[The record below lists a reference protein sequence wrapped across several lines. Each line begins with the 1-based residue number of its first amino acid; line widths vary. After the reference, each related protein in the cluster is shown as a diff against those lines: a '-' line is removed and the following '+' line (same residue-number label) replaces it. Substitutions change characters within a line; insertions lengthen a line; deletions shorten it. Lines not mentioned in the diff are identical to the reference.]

1 MVISIDMKSIICK
14 VLLVE
19 HHEPIVLIG
28 IPEKRIVLILD
39 KYTGL
44 NLSVFASGIEQD
56 HQMDAMSGATVT
68 VMVMDDTII
77 HSGIKVA
84 RAYGLGGLKP
94 EKSKTGP
101 IYELKK
107 NFDTVQDWVSLISDG
122 SVRRLKITL
131 G

>member
-77 HSGIKVA
+77 HSGIKVE
-84 RAYGLGGLKP
+84 RKISTQYR
-94 EKSKTGP
+94 TG
-101 IYELKK
+101 
-107 NFDTVQDWVSLISDG
+107 SA
-122 SVRRLKITL
+122 
-131 G
+131 